1 MGGGSVGSGFMD
13 EAGRNYVA
21 GLERC
26 FSEVEDPRVVGRC
39 DHSLLDIIAIVLL
52 ATLCGA
58 EDWPDIE
65 LFAKSRHEFLK
76 TFLALPCGIPSH
88 DTFRRVFGRLD
99 RQQFAAGLFAWTQAL
114 HAATTNAATTNAATS
129 KPIIAIDGK
138 TLRRSFS
145 KGRGLGML
153 HLVTAWATEQHLT
166 LAQVACEE
174 KSNEI
179 TAIPELLKLLS
190 LNGATVT
197 IDAMGCQTE
206 IAAQIRQQ
214 KGHYLLQVKGNQPT
228 LEKTLVDHFQT
239 CLETDFEG
247 VAHDRCESTS
257 AGHGRRETRIVH
269 AVELP
274 PEFPGR
280 GDWKDVRT
288 LVMVTT
294 QRVVRSHR
302 MVDGHAVVEET
313 ESLDA
318 RSYITNH
325 KPRAVFLS
333 AAIRAHWS
341 IENSQHWIL
350 DVTFGEDSRRQQDR
364 HGAANLAAVRRLANS
379 LLRQEKSNSR
389 GAKNKRLNCAL
400 DSNYLLKVLNTSRI

>member
-1 MGGGSVGSGFMD
+1 MD
-13 EAGRNYVA
+13 GACRDNEAGLNYVA

-26 FSEVEDPRVVGRC
+26 FFEVEDPRVVGRC
-39 DHSLLDIIAIVLL
+39 DHLLLDILAIVLL
-52 ATLCGA
+52 AMLCGA

-65 LFAKSRHEFLK
+65 LFAKARLEFLK

-88 DTFRRVFGRLD
+88 DTFRRVLGRLD

-114 HAATTNAATTNAATS
+114 HAATS
-129 KPIIAIDGK
+129 KSVIAIDGK

-145 KGRGLGML
+145 KARGLGML

-179 TAIPELLKLLS
+179 TAIPELLRLLS

-214 KGHYLLQVKGNQPT
+214 KGHYLLQVKGHQPT
-228 LEKTLVDHFQT
+228 LEKNLVDHFQT
-239 CLETDFEG
+239 CLETDFAG
-247 VAHDRCESTS
+247 VAHDSCETTST
-257 AGHGRRETRIVH
+257 GHGRRETRIVH

-274 PEFPGR
+274 QEFPNR
-280 GDWKDVRT
+280 GDWKDIRT
-288 LVMVTT
+288 LVVVTS

-302 MVDGHAVVEET
+302 MVDGRAVVEET
-313 ESLDA
+313 ETLDS
-318 RSYITNH
+318 RSYITDL
-325 KPRAVFLS
+325 KPRAAFLS

-350 DVTFGEDSRRQQDR
+350 DVTFAEDSRRQQDR
-364 HGAANLAAVRRLANS
+364 NGAANLAAVRRLANS
-379 LLRQEKSNSR
+379 LLRQENSNTR

-400 DSNYLLKVLNTSRI
+400 DTNYLLKVLKTSSI